1 MQSAYE
7 RTMISWFLHRDVR
20 LQKER
25 PLSACSESGWE
36 TYRSQVSPQQC
47 HYLMERGSVHGWE
60 MSSRVDD
67 GRTGA
72 LERSRIS
79 GPCHLEGFDTRV
91 EIFPG

>member
-7 RTMISWFLHRDVR
+7 RTINIWILHRDDR
-20 LQKER
+20 LQKKIHI
-25 PLSACSESGWE
+25 SARSETGWE